1 VSNNLNLAQIAATQL
16 NKHVTSNDA
25 DGQLDA
31 ALTEQ
36 FLADVAAGNVALTA
50 EQYRRAIHIKASG
63 AATSGRTVTLQAI
76 KKFSVISNFSLTH
89 SVGFV
94 LGATTITLGPAPAAT
109 EPAMAVVY
117 TDGSANGLFSPGAE
131 DKPFV
136 IGMFIPGTH
145 GNGALM
151 AQVVFDRAVEFEADL
166 PDSQGYAQVTATAS
180 TVLDL
185 QKNGVNIG
193 TITFPNAGNTA
204 TFSLPGGASFVAGD
218 RLAVINDNPA
228 DATLADLSLTFNGT
242 RT

>member
-1 VSNNLNLAQIAATQL
+1 MSNNLNLAQIAATQL

-36 FLADVAAGNVALTA
+36 FDADVAAGNVVLTA
-50 EQYRRAIHIKASG
+50 EQYRHSIHIKATG
-63 AATSGRTVTLQAI
+63 AATAGRTVTLQAI
-76 KKFSVISNFSLTH
+76 KKVSVISNFSLTH

-94 LGATTITLGPAPAAT
+94 LGTTTVTLGPAPVAT
-109 EPAMAVVY
+109 EPSMAVVY
-117 TDGSANGLFSPGAE
+117 TDGTANGLFSPGAE
-131 DKPFV
+131 EKPFV

-151 AQVVFDRAVEFEADL
+151 AQVVFDRAVDFDADL
-166 PDSQGYAQVTATAS
+166 PGAQGYAQVTATAA

-193 TITFPNAGNTA
+193 TITFMNAGNTA

-228 DATLADLSLTFNGT
+228 DATLADLSLTFTGR